1 MVEVWLGAGALALVA
16 LAVVV
21 AGALRQPRREPG
33 DEAGALLADR
43 RAEIAAEARVQDMRG
58 DEVAA
63 LEQELALEFI
73 GGTATDEDRA
83 EPSAGEREG
92 RAPRKQEPPATA
104 ARPPLLP
111 LVGGC
116 VAAVV
121 LAIGLYALWGE
132 PDGPTLAKATALM
145 ADDDATPEALADLAR
160 VLAARVAR
168 RPKDGDGWFYLGHLR
183 MRSADYAGAA
193 EAFAALHELTGG
205 SEQIDLTWAQAGF
218 LAAGGVLDEATL
230 AIVERVL
237 GRRPEHP
244 NMLELLAMD
253 AIRRSSFADAVGFL
267 DRALRQPLMDSR
279 RALLD
284 ETLALVRARLDAARP
299 LIEVTVEV
307 AGAPPP
313 WLTVFAR
320 PVGGGMPRA
329 VVRRPSRATQT
340 LTLDDAVSM
349 TAESPLSESGPL
361 EVVAQLSDTGAA
373 GDSVAQAVSAPV
385 DPTAQPRVLLALGVA
400 SPGVSAGV
408 AVHVATDAV
417 LGPATPVFVI
427 VRRPDVPGPP
437 VAVRRLVVGDLPARI
452 TLTDDDAMLPGI
464 RLSDLGALDVMAR
477 ASLGGSPTSTSGDI
491 ESAVART
498 RLGAEAVALHIE
510 HVVP

>member
-1 MVEVWLGAGALALVA
+1 MIEVWLGAGALALVA
-16 LAVVV
+16 LAAVV
-21 AGALRQPRREPG
+21 AGALRRPRREPG

-58 DEVAA
+58 EEVAA

-73 GGTATDEDRA
+73 GDTGPDADRTDRA
-83 EPSAGEREG
+83 IV
-92 RAPRKQEPPATA
+92 

-111 LVGGC
+111 LVGGTA
-116 VAAVV
+116 AAVV

-132 PDGPTLAKATALM
+132 PDAPTLAKATVLM
-145 ADDDATPEALADLAR
+145 ADDDAAPEALADLERA
-160 VLAARVAR
+160 LAARVAR
-168 RPKDGDGWFYLGHLR
+168 APDDGDGWFYLGHLR

-193 EAFAALHELTGG
+193 AAFAALHELTGG
-205 SEQIDLTWAQAGF
+205 NEQIDLTWAQAGF

-253 AIRRSSFADAVGFL
+253 AIRRSSFANAVGFL

-284 ETLALVRARLDAARP
+284 ETLDLVRGRLDAARP
-299 LIEVTVEV
+299 LIEVAVEV
-307 AGAPPP
+307 TGTLPR

-320 PVGGGMPRA
+320 PVGGGMPWV
-329 VVRRPSRATQT
+329 VVRRPATATQT
-340 LTLDDAVSM
+340 LILDDAVSM
-349 TAESPLSESGPL
+349 TTASPLSASGSV
-361 EVVAQLSDTGAA
+361 EVVARLSDSGAA
-373 GDSVAQAVSAPV
+373 EDSLAQVVSEAV
-385 DPTAQPRVLLALGVA
+385 DPAVQPRVQLSLDVA
-400 SPGVSAGV
+400 SPDVSAGV
-408 AVHVATDAV
+408 AVHVTTDAV
-417 LGPATPVFVI
+417 LDVATPIFVI
-427 VRRPDVPGPP
+427 VQRPDMPTPP
-437 VAVRRLVVGDLPARI
+437 LAVRRLTARDLPARVI
-452 TLTDDDAMLPGI
+452 LTDADAMLPGT

-477 ASLGGSPTSTSGDI
+477 ASLSGLPTSTSGDI

-498 RLGAEAVALHIE
+498 RLGAEAAVLRIE